1 MSVEISIGIL
11 GIIVTITIAGF
22 FVTKRIRQ
30 KAKIKGSHNIII
42 QAENVSIDRKR
53 KLKERIVAEAY
64 IHKKDTSVLIDELKE
79 AVKKGEK
86 VSSLLFRAME
96 VAKRLDKKSDI
107 EWIEKEL
114 FGWEEKDITRIPEYR
129 RMNGKIRFSF
139 QGRIDEWDYPYLIPR
154 DVYELERLLEQSR
167 RPGTGDFIVWIPT
180 QPEWIK
186 DFPEI
191 FGKESQVPITTNA
204 QEFRKALDGIR
215 KIILKFTLGL

>member
-11 GIIVTITIAGF
+11 GIIVTITITGF

-53 KLKERIVAEAY
+53 KLKELIVAEAY

-86 VSSLLFRAME
+86 VSNLLFRAME
-96 VAKRLDKKSDI
+96 VAKRLDRKSDVK
-107 EWIEKEL
+107 WIEKEL
-114 FGWEEKDITRIPEYR
+114 FGWEEKDISRIPEYR
-129 RMNGKIRFSF
+129 RMNGKIRISF

-154 DVYELERLLEQSR
+154 DVYELERLLEQSKR
-167 RPGTGDFIVWIPT
+167 GTGYFVVSIPT
-180 QPEWIK
+180 QPEWVK

-191 FGKESQVPITTNA
+191 FDKASQVPITTNA
-204 QEFRKALDGIR
+204 QEFKKALDGIR
-215 KIILKFTLGL
+215 KSILKFTLDI